1 MMPEQQPDTTEPTGR
16 SGKLRAFLLNPWTIG
31 LEFLLIISVVA
42 GYGIATT
49 PQEPMFEGTATVVKI
64 EQATKVCNIKLRHED
79 GTVKKHKMT
88 QYTCKNVTEGEV
100 IDVVAGKYVSQ
111 LASQP

>member
-1 MMPEQQPDTTEPTGR
+1 MSEQESNSEAKSG

-31 LEFLLIISVVA
+31 LEFLLIIGIVA
-42 GYGIATT
+42 GYGIANT
-49 PQEPMFEGTATVVKI
+49 PQEPMFEGTATVVDI
-64 EQATKVCNIKLRHED
+64 EHATKVCNIKLRHED
-79 GTVKKHKMT
+79 GTVKKHKMS